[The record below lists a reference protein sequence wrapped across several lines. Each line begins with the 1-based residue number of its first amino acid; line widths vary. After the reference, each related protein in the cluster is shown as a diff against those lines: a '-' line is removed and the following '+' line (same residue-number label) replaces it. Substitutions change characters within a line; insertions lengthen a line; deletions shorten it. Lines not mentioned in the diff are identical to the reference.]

1 MKTFTRNKYA
11 FGLGTIGR
19 DMLYTMIS
27 MFLTVYLTEVL
38 NLDDK
43 IMWWM
48 TGILL
53 AARIFDAVNDPI
65 MGILVDNTNSRFGK
79 YKPWIAIGAIG
90 SAIFT
95 ILLFTDLGLTG
106 AGYVCLFAIF
116 YVMWDITF
124 TANDIAYWSMMPSLT
139 TDQKEREKIGALAR
153 IFANVGLFT
162 VVGGIVP
169 ITEALTKAFDG
180 NKKTAYFVFVLIIAI
195 FMVLGQ
201 CITLFGVKEAKG
213 VFKVEEKTSLKD
225 MFMVIFKN
233 DQLLYTSIAM
243 VLFTIGY
250 TTTTSFGLYFFKYAF
265 KDEGMYGPFAII
277 LGVSQITALLIF
289 PLFSKRFTRKQLYT
303 GSSILVALGYL
314 LFFFSPMNMLYIGAS
329 GILIFLGQAFIQL
342 LMLMFLTDTIEYGQ
356 WKFGKRNNSITLS
369 LQPFINKMGAAVAGG
384 IVSATV
390 ILSGI
395 NSAATPADV
404 TPEGLLLMKLSM
416 LVLPII
422 LIFAGY
428 LVYLFKFKIDKK
440 FYDKI
445 LSDLHERGDI
455 REEAQPVM
463 EENK

>member
-38 NLDDK
+38 NLDDR

-48 TGILL
+48 TGVLL
-53 AARIFDAVNDPI
+53 VARIFDAVNDPI

-169 ITEALTKAFDG
+169 ITDALTKAFDG

-213 VFKVEEKTSLKD
+213 VFKVEEKTSSRICSWSFSKTTS
-225 MFMVIFKN
+225 FSIP
-233 DQLLYTSIAM
+233 SIAM

-277 LGVSQITALLIF
+277 LGVSQDHSAADIPAV
-289 PLFSKRFTRKQLYT
+289 Q
-303 GSSILVALGYL
+303 
-314 LFFFSPMNMLYIGAS
+314 
-329 GILIFLGQAFIQL
+329 QAFHQETAVYRL
-342 LMLMFLTDTIEYGQ
+342 LDPCRPG
-356 WKFGKRNNSITLS
+356 LS
-369 LQPFINKMGAAVAGG
+369 AF
-384 IVSATV
+384 
-390 ILSGI
+390 
-395 NSAATPADV
+395 
-404 TPEGLLLMKLSM
+404 LLLSDEHALHRS
-416 LVLPII
+416 LRDTDLPR
-422 LIFAGY
+422 AGFHPASDAH
-428 LVYLFKFKIDKK
+428 VPDR
-440 FYDKI
+440 YDRVWPVEI
-445 LSDLHERGDI
+445 RQTEQLHHPL
-455 REEAQPVM
+455 AAAFHQ
-463 EENK
+463 